1 MSTIST
7 GPGVR
12 LQPGAGGDQLEEG
25 GADVQGW
32 GLYRYLHIYIS
43 TLSTLSTLSTTP
55 QVDDYLTVPA
65 DVEMV
70 KELGISHDKE
80 RSLIPLTTGLDGKG

>member
-1 MSTIST
+1 MYDFS
-7 GPGVR
+7 PVR
-12 LQPGAGGDQLEEG
+12 GETNWKKAGRMFKVGDCI
-25 GADVQGW
+25 D
-32 GLYRYLHIYIS
+32 IYIS
-43 TLSTLSTLSTTP
+43 TLSTIP

-80 RSLIPLTTGLDGKG
+80 RSLIPLTTGLAGKG

>member
-1 MSTIST
+1 MILNIL
-7 GPGVR
+7 VF
-12 LQPGAGGDQLEEG
+12 
-25 GADVQGW
+25 V
-32 GLYRYLHIYIS
+32 S
-43 TLSTLSTLSTTP
+43 TLSTIP

>member
-1 MSTIST
+1 MYDFS
-7 GPGVR
+7 PVR
-12 LQPGAGGDQLEEG
+12 GETNWKKAGRMFKVGDCL
-25 GADVQGW
+25 D
-32 GLYRYLHIYIS
+32 ICIS
-43 TLSTLSTLSTTP
+43 TLSTLSTISTIP

-80 RSLIPLTTGLDGKG
+80 RSLIPLTTGLAGKG